1 MLYCCHR
8 INTVA
13 ELKAIPVAYGIELDL
28 GDDIGGNIYM
38 AHDPFVMGELFENF
52 LQHYRHAFLI
62 LNIKSERIEY
72 RVLELLRK
80 YGVSDY
86 FFLDSSFP
94 MIYKLSSEGEQNIAL
109 RFSEYEGIDT
119 LLAMKGRVNWI
130 WIDCFTQN
138 PLTKDIYHILKAAG
152 FKLCFVSPEL
162 QQQPAKI
169 EEYKTYFTENQIE
182 LDMICTKVYN
192 IDKWLKLI

>member
-13 ELKAIPVAYGIELDL
+13 EIKAIPVAYGIELDL
-28 GDDIGGNIYM
+28 RDDIIGNVYM
-38 AHDPFVMGELFENF
+38 AHDPFVMGELFEDF

-72 RVLELLRK
+72 SVLELLRK

-94 MIYKLSSEGEQNIAL
+94 MIYKLSGEGEQNIAL

-119 LLAMKGRVNWI
+119 VLAMKGRVKWV

-138 PLTKDIYHILKAAG
+138 PLTKDIYHLLKAAG

-169 EEYKTYFTENQIE
+169 AEYKAYFKANQIE

-192 IDKWLKLI
+192 IDNWQN

>member
-1 MLYCCHR
+1 MLFCCHR
-8 INTVA
+8 INTTA
-13 ELKAIPVAYGIELDL
+13 ELKIIPVDYGIELDL
-28 GDDIGGNIYM
+28 RDDTNGNIYI
-38 AHDPFVMGELFENF
+38 AHDPFVTGELFEDF
-52 LQHYRHAFLI
+52 LQHYAHAFII

-72 RVLELLRK
+72 RVLDLLLK
-80 YGVSDY
+80 YGVIDY

-119 LLAMKGRVNWI
+119 VLAMQGRIKWI

-138 PLTKDIYHILKAAG
+138 PLTIDIYQILKVAG

-162 QQQPAKI
+162 QQQPEKI
-169 EEYKTYFTENQIE
+169 EEYKTYFKANHIE

-192 IDKWLKLI
+192 IDKW

>member
-8 INTVA
+8 INTTA
-13 ELKAIPVAYGIELDL
+13 ELKTIPLTYGVEIDL
-28 GDDIGGNIYM
+28 RDDTSDNVYL
-38 AHDPFVMGELFENF
+38 AHDPFVMGELFADF
-52 LQHYRHAFLI
+52 LMHYQHAFLI

-72 RVLELLRK
+72 RVLDLLRH
-80 YGVSDY
+80 YGVTNY

-94 MIYKLSSEGEQNIAL
+94 MIYKLSGEGERNIAL
-109 RFSEYEGIDT
+109 RFSEYEGLDT
-119 LLAMKGRVNWI
+119 VLAMEGRVNWI

-138 PLTKDIYHILKAAG
+138 PLTKEIYQKLKAAG

-162 QQQPAKI
+162 QQQPEKI
-169 EEYKTYFTENQIE
+169 EDYKASFAANQIA

-192 IDKWLKLI
+192 IDKWQK